1 MSRHRALLWTA
12 LGPPLCGIVVA
23 SLLTAAWLVVGRPA
37 PARGEVWFTL
47 QQVGSEARYSGSPD
61 QPVFF
66 VVIGSDARE
75 GGPGGSRADSVH
87 VVGVNPALGA
97 ATIIGVPRDTAVP
110 IPGQG
115 TNKINAALQFG
126 GLQLQAQTVSDLFGI
141 PIPYAIATDF
151 DGFVGMINE
160 MGGIDINIPTEMNDP
175 DSGAVFAPGP
185 QHIDGG
191 QALAFARDR
200 KDFGSGDVARS
211 ENHGLVMVSALA
223 TLRAQNPGASGTMRL
238 LGILGRHAELQGMNL
253 VELYR
258 FARLGLTVDP
268 ANIRNVVI
276 PTGGGSGSDLAVGAG
291 AAALLTDFRDDA
303 VLQTH

>member
-1 MSRHRALLWTA
+1 
-12 LGPPLCGIVVA
+12 V
-23 SLLTAAWLVVGRPA
+23 
-37 PARGEVWFTL
+37 
-47 QQVGSEARYSGSPD
+47 RYSGSPD

-75 GGPGGSRADSVH
+75 GGPGGSRGDSVH

-126 GLQLQAQTVSDLFGI
+126 GLALQAQTVSYLFGI
-141 PIPYAIATDF
+141 DIPYAVVTDF
-151 DGFVGMINE
+151 DGFVGMIDE
-160 MGGIDINIPTEMNDP
+160 MGGIDINVPTELNDP
-175 DSGAVFAPGP
+175 DSGAVFAAGP

-191 QALAFARDR
+191 QALAFSRDR
-200 KDFGSGDVARS
+200 KDFGSGDLARS
-211 ENHGLVMVSALA
+211 ENHGLVFVSALA
-223 TLRAQNPGASGTMRL
+223 TLRSQNPGAAGTMRL
-238 LGILGRHAELQGMNL
+238 LGILGRHTELAGVSL
-253 VELYR
+253 VDLYR
-258 FARLGLTVDP
+258 FGRLGLSIDP

-276 PTGGGSGSDLAVGAG
+276 PTGGGGGSDLAVGAG
-291 AAALLTDFRDDA
+291 GADLFADFRDDA

>member
-1 MSRHRALLWTA
+1 MSRRRVLLLTA
-12 LGPPLCGIVVA
+12 LSPVLCGIVVA
-23 SLLTAAWLVVGRPA
+23 CLLSAAWLVVGRPT
-37 PARGEVWFTL
+37 PAQGEIWFRL
-47 QQVGSEARYSGSPD
+47 QQVSSEARYNGSPD

-66 VVIGSDARE
+66 IVIGSDARE
-75 GGPGGSRADSVH
+75 GGPGGSRGDSVH

-126 GLQLQAQTVSDLFGI
+126 GLPLQAQTVSDLFGI
-141 PIPYAIATDF
+141 AIPYAMVTDF
-151 DGFVGMINE
+151 DGFVAMVDE
-160 MGGIDINIPTEMNDP
+160 MGGIDINMPAEQNDP

-191 QALAFARDR
+191 QALAFSRNR
-200 KDFGSGDVARS
+200 KDFGTGDLARS
-211 ENHGLVMVSALA
+211 ENQGLLMVSALA
-223 TLRAQNPGASGTMRL
+223 TLRSQNTGAGGTMRL
-238 LGILGRHAELQGMNL
+238 LGILGRHTEVQGMNL
-253 VELYR
+253 IDLYR
-258 FARLGLTVDP
+258 FARLGLAIDP
-268 ANIRNVVI
+268 ANVRNVVI

-291 AAALLTDFRDDA
+291 AAELLADFRDDA